1 VREGLRRTEDIT
13 PEESKTKLHPET
25 EELDLQSPSAAAE
38 LADLD
43 KECKTTVV
51 WWQRRAP
58 QTYPLPPKSDEVYG
72 LENPKYQLYMS
83 MQECNKEI

>member
-1 VREGLRRTEDIT
+1 M
-13 PEESKTKLHPET
+13 
-25 EELDLQSPSAAAE
+25 
-38 LADLD
+38 
-43 KECKTTVV
+43 V